1 MNRFRLATCVSLA
14 ASLITPAAF
23 AEEVEV
29 KGERAPVEAKEE
41 DQVRVVLGLQTGL
54 AGGLSGY
61 EGGLELGLS
70 LDVRTAPVTVG
81 VVVSSIVGDFFEG
94 SATQYA
100 LHGGHTF
107 MLTPDLAFDVL
118 AEVGLREETAND
130 GLFSGDPGA
139 STTQGFVGAR
149 LNLDYALTDPRA
161 ASAMR
166 LGLSAFA
173 RMNVAGE
180 VVQTYSYEDC
190 FFTCGNE
197 STSHSVGG
205 TNDVGIVLTL
215 SADFGG

>member
-1 MNRFRLATCVSLA
+1 MNRFTLATCVSLA
-14 ASLITPAAF
+14 ASSITTAAF
-23 AEEVEV
+23 AEEVEL
-29 KGERAPVEAKEE
+29 EQRSAPVEVKEE
-41 DQVRVVLGLQTGL
+41 DQVRAVLGLQTGV

-61 EGGLELGLS
+61 EGGIEFGLS

-81 VVVSSIVGDFFEG
+81 VVLSNIVGSIFEG

-118 AEVGLREETAND
+118 GEIGLRHETAND
-130 GLFSGDPGA
+130 GLLTGDPGA
-139 STTQGFVGAR
+139 STTQGFFGAR
-149 LNLDYALTDPRA
+149 LNLDYALTDARA
-161 ASAMR
+161 ASALR
-166 LGLSAFA
+166 LGVSAFA
-173 RMNVAGE
+173 RLSMEGAE
-180 VVQTYSYEDC
+180 EESYEYEDC
-190 FFTCGNE
+190 FFSCSTE